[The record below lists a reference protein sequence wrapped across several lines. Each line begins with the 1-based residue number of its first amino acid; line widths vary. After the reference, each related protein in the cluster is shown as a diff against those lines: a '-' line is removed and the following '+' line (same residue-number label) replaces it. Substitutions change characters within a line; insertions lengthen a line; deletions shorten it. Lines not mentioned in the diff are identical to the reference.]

1 MGRYHMIADLKIY
14 LKSVIYPYT
23 LKIVILITACI
34 VSFLLVPTTGGELR
48 DAKENLP
55 ALDVPILLYHRVGPV
70 VSDSMTMN
78 TAVFKS
84 HLKYIR
90 ENGYTVISLR
100 QLVNY
105 RLGKRA
111 RPSQKT

>member
-1 MGRYHMIADLKIY
+1 MIADLKIY

-34 VSFLLVPTTGGELR
+34 VSFLLVPITGGESR

-55 ALDVPILLYHRVGPV
+55 ALDVPILLYHRFGPV

-78 TAVFKS
+78 TAVFES
-84 HLKYIR
+84 HLKYIAC
-90 ENGYTVISLR
+90 GSP
-100 QLVNY
+100 
-105 RLGKRA
+105 RA
-111 RPSQKT
+111 RLRLRSKATSR